1 MKTPAC
7 LASDGSEILDP
18 SLWQK
23 TPPPGHHELIPMDDV
38 MILVDALVLVGTGS
52 PEPFAIA
59 WVALKEFTAKHK
71 LP

>member
-1 MKTPAC
+1 MKNPAC

-38 MILVDALVLVGTGS
+38 MILVDALIYVAAGAPRPSLLAKG
-52 PEPFAIA
+52 
-59 WVALKEFTAKHK
+59 ALKKFTAKHR
-71 LP
+71 LR